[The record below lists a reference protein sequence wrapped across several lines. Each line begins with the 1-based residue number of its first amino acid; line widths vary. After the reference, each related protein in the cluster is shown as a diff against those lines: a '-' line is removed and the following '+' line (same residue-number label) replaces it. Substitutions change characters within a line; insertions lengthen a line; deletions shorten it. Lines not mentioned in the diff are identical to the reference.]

1 MREVRDLFSRRTI
14 RVYKA
19 QNWRN
24 GRCSETIIKSVII
37 SRQRLRIIWLQ
48 ELLNL
53 LADYVITQGHTRSS
67 QPGGKGGQKLC
78 ILRPLRLDTPPFR
91 CPRRL
96 PAFDYSFLHSI
107 SFFSSRQ
114 PSSSRPLFHFSLL
127 VPSNV
132 VHRKTIAQYKRY
144 NPEFQYR
151 AFSRRQ
157 NCAATV

>member
-1 MREVRDLFSRRTI
+1 MLRNNHKIRNYKSPAIANHLVARTTELA
-14 RVYKA
+14 R
-19 QNWRN
+19 
-24 GRCSETIIKSVII
+24 
-37 SRQRLRIIWLQ
+37 RLRY
-48 ELLNL
+48 NSRAHTK
-53 LADYVITQGHTRSS
+53 LAAR
-67 QPGGKGGQKLC
+67 GKGGQKLC